1 MKFGELMQVFAGW
14 RVRVTA
20 LNEAGEEHVEEISL
34 AETVNAHLRLARY
47 SEAAVVRFAT
57 GTMEYEGQQY
67 PALEVVVRV

>member
-1 MKFGELMQVFAGW
+1 MRFSELKAVFGGW

-34 AETVNAHLRLARY
+34 LETVGAYDKLAKY
-47 SEAAVVRFAT
+47 DQAEVVRFTT
-57 GTMEYEGQQY
+57 GTMMQDGEEY

>member
-20 LNEAGEEHVEEISL
+20 LDEQGEVASEEISL
-34 AETVNAHLRLARY
+34 AETVNAHMKLAAYRDAKV
-47 SEAAVVRFAT
+47 ERFAT
-57 GTMEYEGQQY
+57 GTMEFEGQQF